1 MFQQTNGNGHYPS
14 NHQQQQQQHQQQQH
28 STGIDVSRHE
38 EIFPWIITS
47 VSRFLSF
54 QYRHAFL
61 KQQEEMQSLRELMLL
76 KDNRI
81 RLLED
86 ELRHLK
92 SHENDLPR

>member
-1 MFQQTNGNGHYPS
+1 ME
-14 NHQQQQQQHQQQQH
+14 
-28 STGIDVSRHE
+28 TGI
-38 EIFPWIITS
+38 ILLIINNNNNNNNSTAQES
-47 VSRFLSF
+47 MFVDTEGSFHRSSRFSLSLRLSF

-92 SHENDLPR
+92 SHENDLSR